1 MKAVADPSV
10 STQQAV
16 PPATLPARRILLV
29 DDHPAFR
36 RGLASLLEGEGDL
49 QVCGEASTAPAA
61 LAAMRHLEP
70 DLAIVDIGLPGVNGL
85 ELVKMMLAERPKLG
99 ILVLSMHDESVYAL
113 RALRAGARGYVMK
126 AEALECVLLALRKV
140 DSGGLYLSPAL
151 NTRLVFKIV
160 QAEEFAQ
167 STPVDRLSDR
177 EMEVLVLIGKGY
189 GTQDIADNLHVSV
202 KTVETHRAHIKE
214 KLGFRDSRELI
225 RFAVDWGTREE
236 GT

>member
-10 STQQAV
+10 STQPADATAA
-16 PPATLPARRILLV
+16 PPPRRILLV

-36 RGLASLLEGEGDL
+36 RGLAALLEGEGDL

-61 LAAMRHLEP
+61 LTAMRQLSP
-70 DLAIVDIGLPGVNGL
+70 DLAIVDIGLPGVDGL
-85 ELVKMMLAERPKLG
+85 ELIKMMLAERPRLG

-126 AEALECVLLALRKV
+126 AEALECVLVALRKV
-140 DSGGLYLSPAL
+140 DAGGLYLSPAL
-151 NTRLVFKIV
+151 NTRLIFKFV
-160 QAEEFAQ
+160 QGEEFAHA
-167 STPVDRLSDR
+167 TPVDRLSDR
-177 EMEVLVLIGKGY
+177 EMEVLLLIGKGF
-189 GTQDIADNLHVSV
+189 GTQEIADHLQVSV

-225 RFAVDWGTREE
+225 RFAVDWNTREE
-236 GT
+236 ES